1 MTRRWIGASLT
12 AAMART
18 LVVAAALGLA
28 GAASAQPARD
38 MHDDVPIAQGLKR
51 ERSLPAGA
59 IPLQPLIDA
68 VADGDVLEL
77 KAGVYAA
84 PATISRPMTLKGAPG
99 AIIDGGGVGSLLTVK
114 ADKTTI
120 SNLVFRNSGDR
131 HEELDAGIRLRGQFN
146 IVKDN
151 IFENCLFGLD
161 LQQAHNNI
169 LRRNRISSQAVEQG
183 VRGDAIRI
191 WYSNDVRVE
200 DNEVTDSRDSAI
212 WYSHGVKMVRN
223 SFVGGR
229 YGVHLMY
236 AHKNVVNENRF
247 AANTVG
253 VFLMYSNDN
262 EVKDND
268 IRYSQGPSGIG
279 IGFKES
285 SGARILHNDIFA
297 NAQGLYMDA
306 SPYDPEPEAKN
317 IFENNRI
324 AYNGVALLMHSD
336 WEGNVFSA
344 NDFVGNHSTVM
355 VNGGGSAKR
364 NLWEGNYFDDYQG
377 FDRNRDG
384 VGDTPHE
391 IWSWVDRLWA
401 DVKDAQFFRA
411 APSLELIDLVERMA
425 SLVEPQLLLRD
436 KAARINPVATGA
448 RRPNKLEAL
457 RQ

>member
-1 MTRRWIGASLT
+1 MRRRGAAGWTCIGLLT
-12 AAMART
+12 
-18 LVVAAALGLA
+18 LCLCGGAAAAPA
-28 GAASAQPARD
+28 GHEYDAPAPAAAHGQRVRA
-38 MHDDVPIAQGLKR
+38 
-51 ERSLPAGA
+51 LPAGA
-59 IPLQPLIDA
+59 VALQPLIDA
-68 VADGDVLEL
+68 TPEGGVLEL
-77 KAGVYAA
+77 PAGVYAA
-84 PATISRPMTLKGAPG
+84 PATIARPMTLKGARG

-114 ADKTTI
+114 ADRTI
-120 SNLVFRNSGDR
+120 VSDLTFRNSGDR
-131 HEELDAGIRLRGQFN
+131 HEETDAGIQLRGQFN

-151 IFENCLFGLD
+151 VFENCLFGLD
-161 LQQAHNNI
+161 LQQAHNNVV
-169 LRRNRISSQAVEQG
+169 RRNRITSQPAEQG

-200 DNEVTDSRDSAI
+200 DNDVVDARDSVI
-212 WYSHGVKMVRN
+212 WYSHGVKFLRN

-236 AHKNVVNENRF
+236 AHDNVVNENRF

-262 EVKDND
+262 EVRDNV

-279 IGFKES
+279 VGFKES
-285 SGARILHNDIFA
+285 SGAKIIHNDIFA
-297 NAQGLYMDA
+297 NAQGFYMDA
-306 SPYDPEPEAKN
+306 SPYDPDSN
-317 IFENNRI
+317 NTIENNRI

-336 WEGNVFSA
+336 WEGNVFRA

-364 NLWEGNYFDDYQG
+364 NLWDGNYFDDYQG

-391 IWSWVDRLWA
+391 IWSWADRLWA

-411 APSLELIDLVERMA
+411 SPSLELIDLVERMA
-425 SLVEPQLLLRD
+425 SLVEPQLMLRD
-436 KAARINPVATGA
+436 KTPRMTPVATGA
-448 RRPNKLEAL
+448 RRGADKEAFAK
-457 RQ
+457 